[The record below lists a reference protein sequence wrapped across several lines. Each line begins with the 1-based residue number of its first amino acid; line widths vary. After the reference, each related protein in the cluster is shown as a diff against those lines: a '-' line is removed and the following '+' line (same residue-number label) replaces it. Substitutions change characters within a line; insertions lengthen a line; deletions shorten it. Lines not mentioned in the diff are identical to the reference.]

1 MRILRKAS
9 LDVLNNTILNVSH
22 QSTKVL
28 RRVEDIP
35 RSATVRIRMRR
46 SVYFAILDH
55 HFKGASVVRQ
65 SGVSDLL
72 IDSC

>member
-1 MRILRKAS
+1 MRKFWEAS
-9 LDVLNNTILNVSH
+9 LDVLNNTILNIGH

-35 RSATVRIRMRR
+35 RSATVRIRMCR
-46 SVYFAILDH
+46 SVYFAVLDH
-55 HFKGASVVRQ
+55 HFKRASIVRQ